1 MDQLKTKMAYGIEQ
15 PIRVGENAIIYLPST
30 EVGKDYNKAKTF
42 VKEILYIRCENN
54 YYYVTIR
61 TRNSIYQDIP
71 LNYYIRDVRYNG
83 QVLDPGTSVMVQ
95 DGSWKT
101 VASIIGIEDHTLF
114 IKDTQGIV
122 YKAYLWTQQ

>member
-1 MDQLKTKMAYGIEQ
+1 MDQIKTKMAYGIEQ
-15 PIRVGENAIIYLPST
+15 PVRVGENAIIYLPST

-42 VKEILYIRCENN
+42 VKEILYMRCENN

>member
-1 MDQLKTKMAYGIEQ
+1 MDQIKTKMAYGIEQ

-30 EVGKDYNKAKTF
+30 EVGKDYSKAKTF